1 MASIN
6 FCQWI
11 TFQCARGI
19 YGWNLAER
27 LKDPALREEMRDWS
41 LRDNELAIGEWGF
54 AWLMFGSIAVLP
66 VTWALLQWAPQ
77 LVTGFMELLMLGP
90 VAAILCLLEIYV
102 RWLIG
107 WLFPASPVALPG
119 GPSLLE
125 GKSLLVSSVATLAL
139 IPVLYVLIYWIVA
152 SSVE

>member
-11 TFQCARGI
+11 TFQQTRR
-19 YGWNLAER
+19 YYDWNLAER
-27 LKDPALREEMRDWS
+27 LKDPALREEMREWS
-41 LRDNELAIGEWGF
+41 LRDNELAIGEWGM
-54 AWLMFGSIAVLP
+54 ACLMVGSIVVLP

-77 LVTGFMELLMLGP
+77 LLTGFGVLLILGP
-90 VAAILCLLEIYV
+90 VAAILCLFEIYV

-107 WLFPASPVALPG
+107 LLFPGSRIALPG

-125 GKSLLVSSVATLAL
+125 EKSLLVSSLATLAL
-139 IPVLYVLIYWIVA
+139 IPALYVLIDWIHA
-152 SSVE
+152 SATN